1 MINITLDGRFVE
13 QVEPLTK
20 EEMQEVLQRATI
32 AMTNGKSYTYRLGQ
46 AIYNELPSY
55 VAYPVNGSDQ
65 DMFHIRDEDLAITM
79 LLNWTEKI

>member
-1 MINITLDGRFVE
+1 MINITVDGRFVE
-13 QVEPLTK
+13 QIEPLTK

-65 DMFHIRDEDLAITM
+65 DMFHITDDDLTVTM
-79 LLNWTEKI
+79 LLNLTEKV